1 MGTIIVII
9 IVLFIIASLVGLVI
23 NKRKENNY
31 EDHLTDDVIKTKKL
45 YKGSVARYIDIKES
59 KTILRYFTSGKT
71 NTLMDFIPSDEILI
85 GNCLIYFDEQRKK
98 ISIIQDIRKHGTSK
112 TMFFSD
118 VISLQPVE
126 ISKTKKVTRGGVSP
140 ISVNGYR
147 WVSSSTKMLKQI
159 ERIYIEIRYKAYNQE
174 NTYDV
179 TVFDGITYEDRD
191 SYTKV
196 VEKVN
201 ETINKFHEIII
212 KQNT

>member
-112 TMFFSD
+112 TLQFSD
-118 VISLQPVE
+118 IISLQPVE

-159 ERIYIEIRYKAYNQE
+159 ERIYIEIKYKAYNQE
-174 NTYDV
+174 RTCDV

-191 SYTKV
+191 GYTKV
-196 VEKVN
+196 VEEVN
-201 ETINKFHEIII
+201 EIINKFHEIII
-212 KQNT
+212 K